1 MGESAGHLAIPGPV
15 TGSAGGR
22 RWGRRVLVAAAAGAL
37 IGLAV
42 AGIWQVAWRAASG
55 GKAIPVGAA
64 LAGLSAGMVIVV
76 AGSVVC
82 LALLNARPLLLTIP
96 LAVVLTVIAVNAA
109 AGAVPGGSPPF
120 AWIIAV
126 LTGLT
131 LVIALMTSIPG
142 WCRIFGVVLIA
153 AVLAA
158 SAIVPASVYAAI
170 TARDLARRFAAL
182 PFPLMAPRV
191 PGYKIADVFPVG
203 NSLVAEMV
211 PARARR
217 DQWGAYEWD
226 GHMGIAITV
235 TVAPASTRDPDIQA
249 LLASCHLLPPPRLL
263 MPGEIRPCRAGGG
276 GVWIVGKP
284 GSEEVIRREGGAVVV
299 ASASV
304 GDVSLPAMIAAASN
318 LRRVSV
324 SRLISLD

>member
-1 MGESAGHLAIPGPV
+1 MDESAGHLVIPGPAS
-15 TGSAGGR
+15 GSAGDRGR
-22 RWGRRVLVAAAAGAL
+22 GRRVSVAAAAGAL

-42 AGIWQVAWRAASG
+42 AGIWQVAWRAANG
-55 GKAIPVGAA
+55 GKAIPLGPV

-82 LALLNARPLLLTIP
+82 FALLKARPLVLTVP
-96 LAVVLTVIAVNAA
+96 FAVVLTVIVVDAA
-109 AGAVPGGSPPF
+109 ARAVPGGNPPS

-126 LTGLT
+126 LTSLT
-131 LVIALMTSIPG
+131 LVIGLMTSIPG
-142 WCRIFGVVLIA
+142 WCRVIGVVLTA
-153 AVLAA
+153 AVLVA
-158 SAIVPASVYAAI
+158 SATVPAKVYAAI
-170 TARDLARRFAAL
+170 TARDLARQFAAL
-182 PFPLMAPRV
+182 PFPLMAPQV

-235 TVAPASTRDPDIQA
+235 TVAPATTRDPDIQA
-249 LLASCHLLPPPRLL
+249 LLASCHLVPPPRLP
-263 MPGEIRPCRAGGG
+263 MPGEIQPCHADGG

-284 GSEEVIRREGGAVVV
+284 GSEEVIRRDGRAVVV
-299 ASASV
+299 ASASA
-304 GDVSLPAMIAAASN
+304 GDVSLPTMIAAASN
-318 LRRVSV
+318 LRRMSI
-324 SRLISLD
+324 SRLVSLD